1 MADNDTLLA
10 YLSPWFTRRT
20 EDIAVEALGYILKKS
35 AASRDALDDVVR
47 TGVRNVNPVATVR
60 TQAIGQHRSRPDLVG
75 VDEGNVERL
84 LIEAKFWAELTD
96 LQPVAYLDR
105 LPVDGPAVL
114 LFVAPDERIGT
125 LWPDLRRRAED
136 AGKRCLEVDS
146 ERKCLNLD
154 GTQKHLM
161 LVSWTGLLD
170 RISARASDAEEPEI
184 ETDIRQLRGLAE
196 SAEKKGFKPIR
207 ESGED
212 FGPDSRRMRDLR
224 LLIDSAT
231 DRGVAAEWASKKGL
245 NRARRSYGYGRYI
258 RLAGTD
264 VWFGVNVDRLKDHGQ
279 TPLWLDFWKLSNATV
294 DEIGTRL
301 QVAVDGQWVPVVLK
315 TNVEHSELLD
325 DVVSNLKT
333 IAEVIKSRP

>member
-1 MADNDTLLA
+1 M
-10 YLSPWFTRRT
+10 
-20 EDIAVEALGYILKKS
+20 EALGYILKKS
-35 AASRDALDDVVR
+35 SASREALDDVVR
-47 TGVRNVNPVATVR
+47 TGVRNVNPVAKVR
-60 TQAIGQHRSRPDLVG
+60 TQAIGRDGTRPDLVG
-75 VDEGNVERL
+75 VDEDKVERV

-96 LQPVAYLDR
+96 RQPVAYLDR

-125 LWPDLRRRAED
+125 LWHELQRRAEA
-136 AGKRCLEVDS
+136 AGKRLLEVDS

-154 GTQKHLM
+154 GTQQHMM

-170 RISARASDAEEPEI
+170 RISAHTSDAEEPDI
-184 ETDIRQLRGLAE
+184 EADIRQLRGLAE
-196 SAEKKGFKPIR
+196 SADKTGFKPIR

-264 VWFGVNVDRLKDHGQ
+264 VWFGVNMDRWKHDGQ
-279 TPLWLDFWKLSNATV
+279 TPLWLNFWRPSNATM
-294 DEIGTRL
+294 DEIGAKL

-315 TNVEHSELLD
+315 KDVEHSELLD
-325 DVVSNLKT
+325 DVVSKLTT
-333 IAEVIKSRP
+333 IAEVIKNRP

>member
-20 EDIAVEALGYILKKS
+20 EDIAVEALGYILNKS

-47 TGVRNVNPVATVR
+47 TGVRNVNPVTKVR
-60 TQAIGQHRSRPDLVG
+60 TQAIGRDGSRPDLVG
-75 VDEGNVERL
+75 VDESNTERL
-84 LIEAKFWAELTD
+84 LIEAKFWADLTPN
-96 LQPVAYLDR
+96 QPVTYIDR

-125 LWPDLRRRAED
+125 LWRELRRRMEAD
-136 AGKRCLEVDS
+136 GKRLIEVDS
-146 ERKCLNLD
+146 ERKCSNLE
-154 GTQKHLM
+154 GTQQHMM

-170 RISARASDAEEPEI
+170 RISARASDAQEPDI
-184 ETDIRQLRGLAE
+184 EADIRQLRGLAE
-196 SAEKKGFKPIR
+196 FADTKGFKPIR

-212 FGPDSRRMRDLR
+212 FGPDSRRMHELR

-231 DRGVAAEWASKKGL
+231 DRGVAAEWASTKGL

-264 VWFGVNVDRLKDHGQ
+264 VWFGVNTDRWTHGGQ
-279 TPLWLDFWKLSNATV
+279 TPLWLDFLRPSGATM
-294 DEIGTRL
+294 DEIGAKL
-301 QVAVDGQWVPVVLK
+301 QVAVDGRWVPIILK
-315 TNVEHSELLD
+315 TDVEHSELLD
-325 DVVSNLKT
+325 DVVSKLKAT
-333 IAEVIKSRP
+333 AEVIKNR